1 MNYFEFGPLVHQE
14 KMSFKVVSHLE
25 LWCPFRSVEKNH
37 LCNFGKGIMRN
48 NSVK

>member
-25 LWCPFRSVEKNH
+25 LSFVQLRKIICAI
-37 LCNFGKGIMRN
+37 L
-48 NSVK
+48 VKAL